1 MSDADAAMNVTL
13 TFVLTPIVTGIRML
27 VGLLQLAAASPT
39 PVPSTE
45 PTTPPAIERSAEPTT
60 DGGSQS
66 DDRVIDS
73 PQS

>member
-1 MSDADAAMNVTL
+1 MTVTL
-13 TFVLTPIVTGIRML
+13 TFVLTPILTGIRML
-27 VGLLQLAAASPT
+27 VGLLQLATASPA

-45 PTTPPAIERSAEPTT
+45 PTTPPAIERSAEPT
-60 DGGSQS
+60 DGGGQS